1 MNHRS
6 VNRRA
11 NEHSLG
17 QVGRSEA
24 QGRLNTK
31 PELHDGSPQGFVED
45 FNMEHSVSGAGR
57 SMRTTSGSTGQHE
70 PIMRRAFRVQDS
82 KPPSCIYLG

>member
-11 NEHSLG
+11 IEHSPSQVRRFEGTGG
-17 QVGRSEA
+17 Q
-24 QGRLNTK
+24 NTK
-31 PELHDGSPQGFVED
+31 PELYAGNPQGFVED
-45 FNMEHSVSGAGR
+45 FNMEHSVSGAGK
-57 SMRTTSGSTGQHE
+57 SIRTTSGSTSQHD
-70 PIMRRAFRVQDS
+70 PSMRRAYRMQDL

>member
-11 NEHSLG
+11 IEQSPG
-17 QVGRSEA
+17 QAGRSNGTIRTNA
-24 QGRLNTK
+24 K
-31 PELHDGSPQGFVED
+31 PDLHDGSPQGFIED
-45 FNMEHSVSGAGR
+45 FNMEHSVFSA
-57 SMRTTSGSTGQHE
+57 SISIRTTSGRADQRE
-70 PIMRRAFRVQDS
+70 PGFRRPLRMQDL

>member
-11 NEHSLG
+11 IEQSPG
-17 QVGRSEA
+17 EAGRSNGTVRPNA
-24 QGRLNTK
+24 K
-31 PELHDGSPQGFVED
+31 PELHDGSPQGFIED
-45 FNMEHSVSGAGR
+45 FNMEHSVFSATI
-57 SMRTTSGSTGQHE
+57 SIRTTSARVNQQE
-70 PIMRRAFRVQDS
+70 PGIRRPFRMQDF